1 MLDSNHAVVSVGET
15 FLARTWG
22 RIPIVVRAVIAGFV
36 VLVAGNFL
44 PQGLIAANIRSPA
57 VPWSAAAIAVYL
69 WLYWLYVQGRGW
81 PRSTTTARR
90 RGLRAVPLSPRVWR
104 WSLAAGGLGIGALT
118 TLTYVLAHLMPLG
131 LDGIPDA
138 LMQLPALTLVVI
150 ITTVSVM
157 AGIVEEAAFRGY
169 MQGPIERR
177 HGPVV
182 AILVVSVVFA
192 LAHFPGSAAAAP
204 RMGLI
209 VIASVGYGILAFL
222 TGSILPGIVLH
233 AAQDILGATLL
244 WLSTRGSSVSAPPSS
259 AGASDPTF
267 WVKCAA
273 TLVLGAGAVWAFR
286 KLAAEV
292 RDESR
297 RPA

>member
-104 WSLAAGGLGIGALT
+104 WSFAAGGLRD
-118 TLTYVLAHLMPLG
+118 LG
-131 LDGIPDA
+131 LSDRFHTPRNNPPRRTGHSGRHLA
-138 LMQLPALTLVVI
+138 V
-150 ITTVSVM
+150 
-157 AGIVEEAAFRGY
+157 AFNAWQFGVRSTFIG
-169 MQGPIERR
+169 
-177 HGPVV
+177 
-182 AILVVSVVFA
+182 
-192 LAHFPGSAAAAP
+192 GS
-204 RMGLI
+204 
-209 VIASVGYGILAFL
+209 
-222 TGSILPGIVLH
+222 
-233 AAQDILGATLL
+233 
-244 WLSTRGSSVSAPPSS
+244 
-259 AGASDPTF
+259 
-267 WVKCAA
+267 
-273 TLVLGAGAVWAFR
+273 
-286 KLAAEV
+286 E
-292 RDESR
+292 
-297 RPA
+297 